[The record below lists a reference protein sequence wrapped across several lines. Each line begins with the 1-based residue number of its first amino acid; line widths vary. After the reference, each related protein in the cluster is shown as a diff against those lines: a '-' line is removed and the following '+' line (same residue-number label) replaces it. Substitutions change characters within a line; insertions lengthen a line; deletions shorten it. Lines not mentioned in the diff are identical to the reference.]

1 MVLKEVSGLINLA
14 PNMCEVSAISASLL
28 SSAVSTIRR
37 LREGEG
43 LAGVSHNEEIQTGAV
58 VTELRI

>member
-1 MVLKEVSGLINLA
+1 MVLKEVRGLINLA
-14 PNMCEVSAISASLL
+14 PNMSEVSVISASQLF
-28 SSAVSTIRR
+28 SAVSMIRI
-37 LREGEG
+37 LRAGEG